1 MVTKGGHLAVFEI
14 EEDDKPTPSIRYYF
28 SQPDILINLIVMSF
42 GWLVSSFNY
51 YMIAFLLKYF
61 PGNFFINS
69 VASSLSETAA
79 NILAGFIF
87 S

>member
-14 EEDDKPTPSIRYYF
+14 EEDDKPAPSIRYYL

-42 GWLVSSFNY
+42 GWLASSFNY

-61 PGNFFINS
+61 PGNVFINS